1 MILENIHS
9 PYDVKQLTNAETRR
23 LCDEV
28 RAFMVRSVAETGG
41 HLASNLGVV
50 ELTIAIHRVFDTY
63 KTRRTCLI
71 GKSFLYDENKLHTS
85 LTLSADRVMIMAM

>member
-50 ELTIAIHRVFDTY
+50 ELTIAIHRVFDTA
-63 KTRRTCLI
+63 RDRLVFDVGI
-71 GKSFLYDENKLHTS
+71 SDTS
-85 LTLSADRVMIMAM
+85 ISC